1 MQQQQICR
9 SCGHKDDCRKVYEQL
24 GRTGGP
30 SVACK
35 ALLAF
40 AGPIAVFII
49 TLTVSERFLAKM
61 LDCKELQTIIGF
73 LAAMTVTFVLILIIK
88 AIDTRAGK
96 KQAIH

>member
-9 SCGHKDDCRKVYEQL
+9 SCGHKDNCRKVYEQL
-24 GRTGGP
+24 SRASGP

-49 TLTVSERFLAKM
+49 TLAVSERFLAKM
-61 LDCKELQTIIGF
+61 LGHKELQTILGF
-73 LAAMTVTFVLILIIK
+73 LAALTVTFVLILIIK
-88 AIDTRAGK
+88 AIDTRAMK
-96 KQAIH
+96 KQDIH

>member
-9 SCGHKDDCRKVYEQL
+9 SCGHKDNCRKVYEQL
-24 GRTGGP
+24 SKTGGP
-30 SVACK
+30 SVTCK

-49 TLTVSERFLAKM
+49 TLVVSEGILAKVV
-61 LDCKELQTIIGF
+61 DHKELQTILGF
-73 LAAMTVTFVLILIIK
+73 VAALTVTFVLIFIIK
-88 AIDTRAGK
+88 AIDTRTRK